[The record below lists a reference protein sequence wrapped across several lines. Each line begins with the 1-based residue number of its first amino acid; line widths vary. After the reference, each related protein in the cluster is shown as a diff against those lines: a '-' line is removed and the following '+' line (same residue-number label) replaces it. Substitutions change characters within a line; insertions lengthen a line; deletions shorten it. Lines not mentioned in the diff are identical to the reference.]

1 MKKIVIALLAITSL
15 LLLFSKNTFADT
27 NLDSMLDNN
36 SVSILK
42 ELDKVTEFNEQG
54 LPVINLEVADEI
66 GISKETRIV
75 AVNLNQI
82 VNDVDTN
89 GESSALAAMERS
101 IFPIGS
107 YGNYCG
113 IGNNGWNV
121 APIDDLDSACR
132 EHDKCFKGFTK
143 DNRACNRAFL
153 RRLLPII
160 QVNGVLS
167 DKGSYALAAY
177 KLFANFI

>member
-1 MKKIVIALLAITSL
+1 MKKTVIALLAVISL
-15 LLLFSKNTFADT
+15 LFLSPKSTFADT
-27 NLDSMLDNN
+27 NLNSMLDNN

-42 ELDKVTEFNEQG
+42 ELDKVTEFNDQG

-66 GISKETRIV
+66 GISQEARIV
-75 AVNLNQI
+75 AVNLNQM
-82 VNDVDTN
+82 VNDIETN
-89 GESSALAAMERS
+89 GESSALAAMERA
-101 IFPIGS
+101 ILPLGS

-113 IGNNGWNV
+113 MGNNGWNV

-143 DNRACNRAFL
+143 DNRACNQAFL

-167 DKGSYALAAY
+167 NKGSYALAAY
-177 KLFANFI
+177 KLFANYI